1 MKELILRMQKRSKHL
16 LILSVILLVL
26 YGAKSMNQ
34 AEAASN
40 YPYVIKVNKQQNTV
54 TIYGKDS
61 KGKYTV
67 PVKAMICST
76 GSDTPLGTYRTPA
89 KYRWK
94 LLLDNVWGQYS
105 TRITGGILFHSVWYY
120 KQDPSTLSAVQYN
133 KLGTM
138 CSHGCIRLTVADAK
152 WIYDNCPI
160 GTTVTIYNSKNP
172 GPLGKP
178 VAIKLP
184 TNTGW
189 DPTDVYN
196 KNNPFNGKKPTI
208 SGAKNKTVEYGT
220 KVDLLKGVTAKNT
233 TGFSITSRIKV
244 SGKVNTKK
252 AGKYKI
258 TYSVI
263 DEIGRS
269 AKKTVTYTVVGG
281 EDKDD
286 EEVVEVVGTPKISG
300 VVDKVIDGNTKVTK
314 KLALEGVTATI
325 GDKAV
330 DNSKITVI
338 ITDNKDDSYTITYEL
353 VASDGKS
360 DKVEA
365 KIIVDKKAPVIKGAV
380 DKEISWEVEVDRDM
394 ALEGVKIS
402 DNVSKMSVDDI
413 EVTIKEK
420 EDMYIV
426 TYTAKDGVGNKTS
439 VVVNFIKKDYLRFEG
454 IVDRIAK
461 SDEVVDRAFALKGV
475 KAYYNEKDV
484 TDLIEVRFKPVYDEE
499 DVIVEYK
506 VTYIICDK
514 VNNDIRAT
522 AKTVSY
528 THLTLPTTPYV

>member
-1 MKELILRMQKRSKHL
+1 MKELILRIQKRSKHL
-16 LILSVILLVL
+16 LILSVILLAL
-26 YGAKSMNQ
+26 YGVRSMNQ

-40 YPYVIKVNKQQNTV
+40 YPYVIKVNKQQNTI

-160 GTTVTIYNSKNP
+160 GTTVTIYNSKDP

-196 KNNPFNGKKPTI
+196 KNNPFNGKKPSI

-258 TYSVI
+258 TYSVT

-269 AKKTVTYTVVGG
+269 AKKTVTYTVIGG

-330 DNSKITVI
+330 DNSKITVTI
-338 ITDNKDDSYTITYEL
+338 IDNKDDSYTITYEL

-380 DKEISWEVEVDRDM
+380 NKEIPWDVEVDRDV

-413 EVTIKEK
+413 KVTIKEK

-426 TYTAKDGVGNKTS
+426 TYTAKDGVGNKAR

-475 KAYYNEKDV
+475 KAYYNKKDV
-484 TDLIEVRFKPVYDEE
+484 TDLIEVRIKPVYDEE

-522 AKTVSY
+522 AKITV
-528 THLTLPTTPYV
+528 LKEE

>member
-1 MKELILRMQKRSKHL
+1 MKELILRMKKRSKHL
-16 LILSVILLVL
+16 LMFSVILLILFGVR
-26 YGAKSMNQ
+26 YKEQ
-34 AEAASN
+34 ADAASN
-40 YPYVIKVNKQQNTV
+40 YPYMIKVNKQQNCV

-76 GSDTPLGTYRTPA
+76 GVETPLGTYRTPA

-94 LLLDNVWGQYS
+94 LLLDDVWGQYS

-160 GTTVTIYNSKNP
+160 GTTVTIYNGKDP

-189 DPTDVYN
+189 DPTDVYS

-208 SGAKNKTVEYGT
+208 SGAKNKTVKYGT
-220 KVDLLKGVTAKNT
+220 NVDLLKGVTAKNT
-233 TGFSITSRIKV
+233 TGFSITTRIKV

-252 AGKYKI
+252 SGKYKI
-258 TYSVI
+258 TYTVT

-269 AKKTVTYTVVGG
+269 AKKIVTYTVVGG
-281 EDKDD
+281 EDKDKD

-300 VVDKVIDGNTKVTK
+300 VVDKVINGDTEVTK
-314 KLALEGVTATI
+314 ELALKGVTATI
-325 GDKAV
+325 DDKKV
-330 DNSKITVI
+330 DNSTLTVTI
-338 ITDNKDDSYTITYEL
+338 KENKDDSYTVTYEL
-353 VASDGKS
+353 VTTNGKS
-360 DKVEA
+360 DKQVA
-365 KIIVDKKAPVIKGAV
+365 TIIVDKEAPVIEGAV
-380 DKEISWEVEVDRDM
+380 NKEILWDVKVNREM

-402 DNVSKMSVDDI
+402 DNISKMAIDDI
-413 EVTIKEK
+413 KVTIKDK
-420 EDMYIV
+420 EDRYIV
-426 TYTAKDGVGNKTS
+426 TYTANDDVGNKTS
-439 VVVNFIKKDYLRFEG
+439 VTVNFKKKDYLRFEG
-454 IVDRIAK
+454 IVDRVAQ
-461 SDEVVDRAFALKGV
+461 SYEVVNRAYALKGV

-484 TDLIEVRFKPVYDEE
+484 TDAIEVRFKPVYDEE
-499 DVIVEYK
+499 DVIVEYE
-506 VTYIICDK
+506 VTYIIRDK

-522 AKTVSY
+522 AKITV
-528 THLTLPTTPYV
+528 LKEE

>member
-1 MKELILRMQKRSKHL
+1 MKELIQKMQKMSNHL
-16 LILSVILLVL
+16 LILSVILLMIF
-26 YGAKSMNQ
+26 GARSMKQ
-34 AEAASN
+34 ADAASS
-40 YPYVIKVNKQQNTV
+40 YPYMIKVNKQQNTV

-76 GSDTPLGTYRTPA
+76 GADTPLGTYRTPA

-138 CSHGCIRLTVADAK
+138 CSHGCIRLTVEDAK

-160 GTTVTIYNSKNP
+160 GTTVTIYNSKDP

-184 TNTGW
+184 TNAGW

-196 KNNPFNGKKPTI
+196 KNNPFNKKKPTI
-208 SGAKNKTVEYGT
+208 SGAKNKTVNYGD

-233 TGFSITSRIKV
+233 TGFNITSRIKV

-258 TYSVI
+258 TYSVT

-281 EDKDD
+281 EDNDG
-286 EEVVEVVGTPKISG
+286 VVEVVGTPKISG
-300 VVDKVIDGNTKVTK
+300 VVDRVVNGNTKVTK
-314 KLALEGVTATI
+314 KLALKGVTATI
-325 GDKAV
+325 GKKEVDK
-330 DNSKITVI
+330 NMITVT
-338 ITDNKDDSYTITYEL
+338 ITDNKDDSYTVSYEL
-353 VASDGKS
+353 VSSDGKS
-360 DKVEA
+360 DKAEA
-365 KIIVDKKAPVIKGAV
+365 TILVDREAPVITGAV
-380 DKEISWEVEVDRDM
+380 DRELPWEVEVDRDV

-402 DNVSKMSVDDI
+402 DNISEMSLDDI
-413 EVTIKEK
+413 DVSIKEK
-420 EDMYIV
+420 EELYIV
-426 TYTAKDGVGNKTS
+426 TYSAKDGVGNKTS
-439 VVVNFIKKDYLRFEG
+439 VIVNIVKKDYLRFEG
-454 IVDRIAK
+454 IVDRVAK

-484 TDLIEVRFKPVYDEE
+484 TESIEVRLVPVYDEE
-499 DVIVEYK
+499 DNIIEYK
-506 VTYIICDK
+506 VTYIIYDK

-522 AKTVSY
+522 ATITV
-528 THLTLPTTPYV
+528 LKEE